1 LLSLLLSLSLIP
13 SSNSSFE
20 ARQETSLNL
29 CGRVP
34 QGALISKS
42 LRRQALDNLQETQMT
57 FQNKPYQILLALVT
71 ALALVVAV
79 SFGPAMASAQ
89 IVGGTI
95 SGTIHDSTGA
105 AVSGAIVT
113 VRQTDTGFTR
123 TLVTGVDGRY
133 AAPSVPVGS
142 YSVSAAHDGFQPQ
155 EQTGIVLAIGQSV
168 PVNFTLGVSTVRET
182 VVVNA
187 GDPVVNTTSQQTTGL
202 VDERQ
207 VKQLPLNGRSFD
219 QLLTLNP
226 ATVNYTAQRSGGI
239 GTSNSSVGNMF
250 SVGGRRPQDN
260 LFLLNGIEYTGAS
273 LINVTPGGTSGQLLG
288 VDAVREFN
296 VVSDAYG
303 ASYGKRDGAQVSIVT
318 TSGTNT
324 LHGTAFEFIRNS
336 ALDARNYFDQATIPE
351 FQRNQFGGT
360 LGGPIKKDKLFLFG
374 NYEGFRQAWGLSDVT
389 LVPDNEARQGYIPNS
404 SGVEQHVGVNAAVVP
419 LLNLWPV
426 QNGPELLS
434 NGNPSGIA
442 EAFSHPPQHINEDFG
457 TARFDSNLSSKD
469 LLFAAYTVDASAATT
484 PSANPLSYVNES
496 LREQVASI
504 QEQHVF
510 SPSLLNTARF
520 GFSRASYYFMG
531 LVPVTGVPGWVSG
544 DPVGAIV
551 ISGSTASNGASA
563 ITGAGANTGSNN
575 TTARNLFT
583 EDDHIYWSKGRNQ
596 IEAGIWLQRIQA
608 NDLLAQDQYGQASFA
623 TETSFLQGT
632 VATFTLVPAPTE
644 LGWRSLEGAAF
655 VEDTLKVTPR
665 FELRAGFRSESTDGW
680 NESQNRA
687 SNYNIVNGVLQTT
700 PLVGSG
706 ALWANRAE
714 FLPNPRLGFAWDLWG
729 TGKTAIRGGV
739 GLYHGLLDT
748 LDYRLDQTAPFNTA
762 ESIKTIA
769 VSNLNFTA
777 GVPPPPTAKVSPS
790 NVQPNLST
798 PAVITWSLRIEQQVA
813 PNTSLTVGYVGFH
826 AYHQI
831 LSEDMNEPTPV
842 YASTGQVYYPST
854 ADVNPSL
861 ANSTSWVSQGTG
873 LYNALEIDA
882 RHSYATGFQLRGNYT
897 WSKNLDDGSAW
908 NTSVSGNTPA
918 YVEFPLDPKL
928 DWGLAATDVRQSAS
942 INGSYDLP
950 FGPNRQ
956 FLNHAGPAGFVAGGW
971 TASAIVAIQTGFPFS
986 PQLGYNPPVNGDSR
1000 NPIRPSWNPNFTGNL
1015 YPHTQTEYFN
1025 PSAFIQPTVSIPNG
1039 SGGNTIYGT
1048 YGNVSRDSLTGP
1060 GLTELDFSAVK
1071 DSQITERL
1079 GLQFRAEFFN
1089 ILNHTNFLTPNEVVY
1104 SAAPSVTTSG
1114 GVQTVVPSA
1123 ASPTAGVVTA
1133 TSTTSRQIQFGVKL
1147 HF

>member
-1 LLSLLLSLSLIP
+1 
-13 SSNSSFE
+13 
-20 ARQETSLNL
+20 
-29 CGRVP
+29 
-34 QGALISKS
+34 
-42 LRRQALDNLQETQMT
+42 
-57 FQNKPYQILLALVT
+57 
-71 ALALVVAV
+71 
-79 SFGPAMASAQ
+79 
-89 IVGGTI
+89 
-95 SGTIHDSTGA
+95 
-105 AVSGAIVT
+105 
-113 VRQTDTGFTR
+113 
-123 TLVTGVDGRY
+123 
-133 AAPSVPVGS
+133 
-142 YSVSAAHDGFQPQ
+142 
-155 EQTGIVLAIGQSV
+155 
-168 PVNFTLGVSTVRET
+168 VRET

-187 GDPVVNTTSQQTTGL
+187 GDPIVNTTSQQTAGL

-207 VKQLPLNGRSFD
+207 VKELPLNGRSFD

-226 ATVNYTAQRSGGI
+226 ATVNYTNQRSGGI

-296 VVSDAYG
+296 VVTDTYG

-360 LGGPIKKDKLFLFG
+360 LGGPIRKDKLFLFG

-404 SGVEQHVGVNAAVVP
+404 SGVEQHVGVNASVVP

-442 EAFSHPPQHINEDFG
+442 EAFSHPEQHINEDFG
-457 TARFDSNLSSKD
+457 TVRFDSNLSNKD

-496 LREQVASI
+496 LREQVASV

-510 SPSLLNTARF
+510 SPSLLNTVRF
-520 GFSRASYYFMG
+520 GYSRASYFFTG
-531 LVPVTGVPGWVSG
+531 LVPVSGVPGWVSG

-551 ISGSTASNGASA
+551 ISGSTASNGASS
-563 ITGAGANTGSNN
+563 ITGAGANVGSNN

-583 EDDHIYWSKGRNQ
+583 EDDHVYWSKGRNQ

-608 NDLLAQDQYGQASFA
+608 NDLLAQDQYGQASFS
-623 TETSFLQGT
+623 TETTFLQGT

-655 VEDTLKVTPR
+655 FEDTIKVTPR
-665 FELRAGFRSESTDGW
+665 LEVRAGFLSESTDGW

-687 SNYNIVNGVLQTT
+687 SNYQIVNGVLQTT
-700 PLVGSG
+700 PLVGSS
-706 ALWANRAE
+706 ALWTNRAE
-714 FLPNPRLGFAWDLWG
+714 FLPNPRLGFAWDVWG
-729 TGKTAIRGGV
+729 SGKTAVRGGI

-748 LDYRLDQTAPFNTA
+748 LDYRLDQTAPYNTA

-769 VSNLNFTA
+769 VSSLNFTP

-790 NVQPNLST
+790 NVQPSIST
-798 PAVITWSLRIEQQVA
+798 PTVITWSLRIEQEIA
-813 PNTSLTVGYVGFH
+813 PNTALTVGYVGFH

-854 ADVNPSL
+854 TDVNPNL

-873 LYNALEIDA
+873 LYNALEVDA
-882 RHSYATGFQLRGNYT
+882 RHSYASGFQLRGNYT

-918 YVEFPLDPKL
+918 FVSFPLNPKV
-928 DWGLAATDVRQSAS
+928 DWGPAATDVRQSAS

-950 FGPNRQ
+950 FGPDRR
-956 FLNHAGPAGFVAGGW
+956 FLNRSSGPASFLAGGW

-986 PQLGYNPPVNGDSR
+986 PQLGYNPPGNGDSR
-1000 NPIRPSWNPNFTGNL
+1000 NPIRPSWNPNFTGSL

-1025 PSAFIQPTVSIPNG
+1025 PSAFIPPTVTVG
-1039 SGGNTIYGT
+1039 TTTYGT
-1048 YGNVSRDSLTGP
+1048 YGNVGRDSLVGP
-1060 GLTELDFSAVK
+1060 GLTDVDFSAVK
-1071 DSQITERL
+1071 DTHITERFN
-1079 GLQFRAEFFN
+1079 LQFRAEFFN

-1104 SAAPSVTTSG
+1104 S
-1114 GVQTVVPSA
+1114 SA
-1123 ASPTAGVVTA
+1123 TQLSPTAGVITA